1 VIKKTIFLLMFVF
14 SGCMKKKEQEQV
26 IKDRAEILS
35 EEEVEEFPEAGQH
48 KP

>member
-1 VIKKTIFLLMFVF
+1 MIKKAIFLFVFVF
-14 SGCMKKKEQEQV
+14 SGCMKKKEQEQT

-35 EEEVEEFPEAGQH
+35 EEEIEEFPEAGQY